1 MVKARMISPQEL
13 FDASKQHMLA
23 RAEPVSEMDWQ
34 RLVNFWAANVQRDCA
49 PAICGLMATI
59 FDCPLSETAVKEIA
73 EYQAA
78 RQKPVSSGS
87 LAGIGIQAWGG
98 GDG

>member
-49 PAICGLMATI
+49 PAICGLMANI

-78 RQKPVSSGS
+78 TSREAKLASSAKS
-87 LAGIGIQAWGG
+87 
-98 GDG
+98 